1 MKSIF
6 TGIPLI
12 FIALALDS
20 PVLAL
25 FLGVGF
31 ALILKQSENP
41 ISQSL
46 GTRLLQVGIIFL
58 GLTISS
64 SGLLNITT
72 TYFPLISI
80 YVFFAFFIGLIL
92 AKLFKLNT
100 KVAVLISSGTAICG
114 ATAIAAVAPLI
125 KAKPKQLLVA
135 LIIVF
140 VFNATAIIIFPYLG
154 NHLDMSE
161 ENFGAWVSMAVH
173 DTASVIGTSLI
184 YGPEATDTATT
195 LKLARTLWLIP
206 LIFAVS
212 IFYKKQSN
220 LKLPIFIILFI
231 CAAMLGSFLEIEN
244 SGIALIDTI
253 SNKFIG
259 AALFCIG
266 SQINKVAIKEINLKV
281 FAYSIILWL
290 MAAMFSYYIISF

>member
-1 MKSIF
+1 M
-6 TGIPLI
+6 
-12 FIALALDS
+12 
-20 PVLAL
+20 
-25 FLGVGF
+25 
-31 ALILKQSENP
+31 
-41 ISQSL
+41 
-46 GTRLLQVGIIFL
+46 
-58 GLTISS
+58 
-64 SGLLNITT
+64 
-72 TYFPLISI
+72 
-80 YVFFAFFIGLIL
+80 
-92 AKLFKLNT
+92 
-100 KVAVLISSGTAICG
+100 AVLISSGTAICG

-140 VFNATAIIIFPYLG
+140 VFNAAAIIIFPYLG
-154 NHLDMSE
+154 NYLDMSE

-231 CAAMLGSFLEIEN
+231 CAVMLGSFLEIDN
-244 SGIALIDTI
+244 SAIALIDTI

-290 MAAMFSYYIISF
+290 MAVMFSYYIISF

>member
-6 TGIPLI
+6 IGIPLI

-31 ALILKQSENP
+31 ALILKQSDNP

-140 VFNATAIIIFPYLG
+140 VFNAAAIIIFPYLG
-154 NHLDMSE
+154 NYLDMSE

-220 LKLPIFIILFI
+220 LKLPIFIILFEI
-231 CAAMLGSFLEIEN
+231 FRGKNVKRHQVLIILTGFLGLFLLLDL
-244 SGIALIDTI
+244 STI
-253 SNKFIG
+253 S
-259 AALFCIG
+259 
-266 SQINKVAIKEINLKV
+266 
-281 FAYSIILWL
+281 SIAGVL
-290 MAAMFSYYIISF
+290 YGIISAVTLAILLSGLYLAVVIPPSL